1 MKQVIET
8 RIIEIHNLEEQALRE
23 LDGLE
28 VGTIERTLK
37 WDFILELGFRKSEL
51 KYVLTLLNDSSAKTC
66 LSEDNPVVV
75 EKAKEL
81 KRKLG
86 L

>member
-51 KYVLTLLNDSSAKTC
+51 KYVLTLLNDSSAKIC